1 MKRTITRVNKQNAWT
16 HSYEN
21 GAHVLVSY
29 ATPVA
34 AYIPALG
41 YMETDQKFSVTT
53 SKQIT
58 QWKNRMG
65 YPLVARVPQHEI
77 EGWHDK
83 LDRLKMED
91 IQ

>member
-21 GAHVLVSY
+21 GAEVLVSY

-34 AYIPALG
+34 CYIPGLG
-41 YMETDQKFSVTT
+41 FMETDRKWSVTT
-53 SKQIT
+53 SKQIS
-58 QWKNRMG
+58 QWKKRNN

-91 IQ
+91 I

>member
-1 MKRTITRVNKQNAWT
+1 MKRTITRINKQNAWE
-16 HSYEN
+16 HKYEN
-21 GAHVLVSY
+21 GAMVLVSY

-41 YMETDQKFSVTT
+41 YMETDQNFSMTT
-53 SKQIT
+53 SKQIS
-58 QWKNRMG
+58 QWKKRMG

-77 EGWHDK
+77 ESWHDK

-91 IQ
+91 